1 MKQLS
6 SETSQTQATLCPAWA
21 SNTAV
26 QCTAFVSSFSEHL
39 WGNFFW
45 VLVSLSDRCLCML
58 VKGIFLGTHL
68 GPKGSEYDSYPRLGV
83 LFVRPRG
90 TADHATDTISSA
102 LSSLHMC
109 IFIPSLLERS
119 LFTCSRIYVNP
130 ICKYI
135 YTAVLQLWSH
145 TPGIIA
151 FLLSFLIFLLRLK
164 QHWLKIH

>member
-6 SETSQTQATLCPAWA
+6 SEASQTRATLCPAWT

-26 QCTAFVSSFSEHL
+26 QSTAFVSSFSEHL

-58 VKGIFLGTHL
+58 VTGIFLGTHL
-68 GPKGSEYDSYPRLGV
+68 GPKGSEYYSYLRLGV
-83 LFVRPRG
+83 LFVRPWG
-90 TADHATDTISSA
+90 TADQATDTISSA

-109 IFIPSLLERS
+109 IFISSLLEWS
-119 LFTCSRIYVNP
+119 PFTCSRIYANA
-130 ICKYI
+130 ICNT

-151 FLLSFLIFLLRLK
+151 FLLSFLTFLLRLK

>member
-6 SETSQTQATLCPAWA
+6 SETSQTQVTLCPAWT

-26 QCTAFVSSFSEHL
+26 QSTAFVSSFSGHL

-68 GPKGSEYDSYPRLGV
+68 GPKGSEYYSYPRLGV
-83 LFVRPRG
+83 LFTRPRG
-90 TADHATDTISSA
+90 TGDQATDTISSA
-102 LSSLHMC
+102 LSSLHMY
-109 IFIPSLLERS
+109 IFIPSLLEWS
-119 LFTCSRIYVNP
+119 PFTCSRIYANV

-135 YTAVLQLWSH
+135 YTAVLQLWGH
-145 TPGIIA
+145 TPGISA
-151 FLLSFLIFLLRLK
+151 KFLDLPFKGKAALT
-164 QHWLKIH
+164 